1 MAQFG
6 VIQQY
11 IKSSLYSIQYFLA
24 YEEFIKIIIMMNCDQ
39 WCQDIILV
47 QNKTTEGPSFPCW
60 FLIQFKMYQCYISF
74 SSVIEVLGLWC
85 LMPLST
91 IFL

>member
-47 QNKTTEGPSFPCW
+47 HRMVIGFITTYA
-60 FLIQFKMYQCYISF
+60 INA
-74 SSVIEVLGLWC
+74 
-85 LMPLST
+85 
-91 IFL
+91 